1 MPRKHSSK
9 GRSKSGGRFVALP
22 HFLMEGPAWRSLPAY
37 ERAALIE
44 VAMIYDG
51 SNNGY
56 LDMGVRRLAGRIN
69 VSPNKASGCLRELVN
84 RGFLE
89 VTQASAFSRKDR
101 TATSFRLTHHRC
113 DRTHQAGSRAY
124 QNWSPEAP
132 EKKTTVARGEFT
144 VARGG
149 TVAPLQSQEVIL

>member
-9 GRSKSGGRFVALP
+9 GRSKSGGRFLALP
-22 HFLMEGPAWRSLPAY
+22 HFLMETPAWRSLPAY

-56 LDMGVRRLAGRIN
+56 LDMGVRRLGERIN
-69 VSPNKASGCLRELVN
+69 VSINKANRCLRELVN

-89 VTQASAFSRKDR
+89 VTETSAFSRKDR
-101 TATSFRLTHHRC
+101 TATSFRLTWHKC
-113 DRTHQAGSRAY
+113 ARTHQVPSRAY
-124 QNWSPEAP
+124 QNWSPEP
-132 EKKTTVARGEFT
+132 LEKKTTVTRDDFT
-144 VARGG
+144 VTRDA
-149 TVAPLQSQEVIL
+149 TVAPLQSS